1 MKERL
6 GGMHSARCVMTSVDF
21 ADIEAL
27 QSSGEWEEAGRL
39 LALEAQGLE
48 AAGADFL
55 VLCTNTMHRVA
66 REVREAVGIP
76 LLHIGDVASREVL
89 NAGFGAVALLGTA
102 FTMEQPFYRNFI
114 SAYGIDVLVP
124 PGPERASI
132 HRIIYE
138 ELVLGVISDAS
149 RDELAEIIRDLVAR
163 GAQGVILG
171 CTELELLIGQEDSPV
186 PVFPTTRLHAV
197 AAVDEALRWHTREIR
212 PWVLRARG
220 QCCPGRGTQGCS
232 PRRCP

>member
-1 MKERL
+1 MKRIGLIGGMSWESSALYYSLINGLVKERL
-6 GGMHSARCVMTSVDF
+6 GGTHSARCLLASVDF

-27 QSSGEWEEAGRL
+27 QSSGDWEEAGRL

-66 REVREAVGIP
+66 REIRDAVGIP
-76 LLHIGDVASREVL
+76 LLHIGDVVAREVL
-89 NAGFGAVALLGTA
+89 TSGLGTVALLGTA

-114 SAYGIDVLVP
+114 TAYGIDVLVP
-124 PGPERASI
+124 PEAERASL

-138 ELVLGVISDAS
+138 ELILGVL
-149 RDELAEIIRDLVAR
+149 RDESRQELVGIIRELVDR

-171 CTELELLIGQEDSPV
+171 CTELELLISQDDSPV
-186 PVFPTTRLHAV
+186 PVFATARLHAT
-197 AAVDEALRWHTREIR
+197 AAVDEALR
-212 PWVLRARG
+212 
-220 QCCPGRGTQGCS
+220 
-232 PRRCP
+232 

>member
-1 MKERL
+1 MKRIGLIGGMSWESSALYYSLINGLVKERL
-6 GGMHSARCVMTSVDF
+6 GGRHSASCIMASVDF

-27 QSSGEWEEAGRL
+27 QSSGNWEEAGRL

-66 REVREAVGIP
+66 RDIRDAVGIP
-76 LLHIGDVASREVL
+76 LLHIGDVVSREVL
-89 NAGFGAVALLGTA
+89 NAGLGTVALLGTA

-124 PGPERASI
+124 PEAERESV

-138 ELVLGVISDAS
+138 ELVLGVL
-149 RDELAEIIRDLVAR
+149 RDESRHELAGVIRDLVAR

-186 PVFPTTRLHAV
+186 PIFATTRLHAI
-197 AAVDEALRWHTREIR
+197 AAVDEALR
-212 PWVLRARG
+212 
-220 QCCPGRGTQGCS
+220 
-232 PRRCP
+232 